1 MNELLFKLF
10 NSAFSGLIFRKSS
23 ATAAAILQLQQQHP
37 SESILD
43 VELPPY
49 SMIGVDSFLDGML
62 LSKAFRMPK
71 FLEETET
78 EEVILSYK
86 IFI

>member
-37 SESILD
+37 SESILN

-49 SMIGVDSFLDGML
+49 SMINDNEQNFSLIIWFADLTS
-62 LSKAFRMPK
+62 LSLGKSAAAATAV
-71 FLEETET
+71 L
-78 EEVILSYK
+78 
-86 IFI
+86 

>member
-23 ATAAAILQLQQQHP
+23 ATAAAILQPQQQHP
-37 SESILD
+37 SESILN

-49 SMIGVDSFLDGML
+49 SMIGDNEQNSSIIIRFANLTS
-62 LSKAFRMPK
+62 LSLGKSAAAAASV
-71 FLEETET
+71 L
-78 EEVILSYK
+78 
-86 IFI
+86 

>member
-49 SMIGVDSFLDGML
+49 SMIGDNDQNFSLINQFADLNSL
-62 LSKAFRMPK
+62 LFGISAAAVAAV
-71 FLEETET
+71 L
-78 EEVILSYK
+78 
-86 IFI
+86 